1 MSANVNNT
9 STENNK
15 PIVNQENIGSL
26 IIATVF
32 IFIAIITLY
41 DTTHYTDI
49 DSKVFPRA
57 CAIVL
62 LIFSIITVVWELI
75 KPSKIDGFGAGYWW
89 RRVFLVATML
99 MACFAMPYITFI
111 PAGCIAFMGGLVA
124 AMHDRWSPRTL
135 LLYWGSGLVIIVA
148 FYSIFKYVLH
158 VPLP

>member
-1 MSANVNNT
+1 MSANVNNR
-9 STENNK
+9 STEHNK

-41 DTTHYTDI
+41 DTTHYSDI

-62 LIFSIITVVWELI
+62 LIFSVITVICELI
-75 KPSKIDGFGAGYWW
+75 KPSKVDGFGSGYWW
-89 RRVFLVATML
+89 RRVFLVTTML
-99 MACFAMPYITFI
+99 MACLAMPYITFI
-111 PAGCIAFMGGLVA
+111 PAGGIAFIGGLVA
-124 AMHDRWSPRTL
+124 AMHDRWSARTL
-135 LLYWGSGLVIIVA
+135 LLYWGSGAVIIVA
-148 FYSIFKYVLH
+148 FSSIFKYVLH